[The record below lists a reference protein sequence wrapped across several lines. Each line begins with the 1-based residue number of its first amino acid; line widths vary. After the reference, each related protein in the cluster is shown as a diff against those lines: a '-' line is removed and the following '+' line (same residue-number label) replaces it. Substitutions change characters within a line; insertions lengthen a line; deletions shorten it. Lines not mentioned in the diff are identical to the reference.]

1 MLHGMTLQKILSQKN
16 RGRGQPGQAQEAAS
30 SDSMVWGTSNPG
42 NPGVYQTNVL
52 EISNVKHD
60 IRKTTTPL

>member
-16 RGRGQPGQAQEAAS
+16 RRGQQAQEAAS